1 MTLSIIIP
9 VYNAEDY
16 IKENLKSVY
25 AQNLD
30 SFEVICVDDG
40 STDHSAEIIRELQNE
55 HANLILYHQKNQGPS
70 AARNSGLK
78 LAKGDYVFFL
88 DNDDTF
94 IGTET
99 LGKILFIAQ
108 NNDVDICVFNALID
122 GEKPFLH
129 PFPSSNKAISG
140 PELMDLF
147 YRTCN
152 SLIIPIWCHLYRK
165 SFLIKHNLQFD
176 ERFLVEDILFTPPTQ
191 YCAAKALCLDINLV
205 NYRWQRPGAI
215 TSSKSIRNLIDKR
228 NTGRELFNWFTSKKA
243 EENAPYQFIFS
254 VYTELIQSIINARL
268 RTNTILHHIDYTI
281 MQQCVRAPRDR
292 KCYRLARTSPKL
304 MVRYIENTLPPII
317 RKAINRFL

>member
-1 MTLSIIIP
+1 MRPGLSIIIP
-9 VYNAEDY
+9 VYNAEEY
-16 IKENLKSVY
+16 IKESLKSVY

-40 STDHSAEIIRELQNE
+40 STDHSAEIIHELQNE
-55 HANLILYHQKNQGPS
+55 HSNLILYQQENQGPS

-176 ERFLVEDILFTPPTQ
+176 ERFLVEDILSPPPLNT
-191 YCAAKALCLDINLV
+191 AL
-205 NYRWQRPGAI
+205 R
-215 TSSKSIRNLIDKR
+215 KR
-228 NTGRELFNWFTSKKA
+228 YAW
-243 EENAPYQFIFS
+243 
-254 VYTELIQSIINARL
+254 
-268 RTNTILHHIDYTI
+268 ILN
-281 MQQCVRAPRDR
+281 
-292 KCYRLARTSPKL
+292 S
-304 MVRYIENTLPPII
+304 
-317 RKAINRFL
+317 